1 MLLINC
7 EVCLILTWSRE
18 CAVNRMERRVIAAR
32 QRVTS
37 PTTVTFQITDT
48 KCFVPVVTLSNKND
62 KKLLKQLR
70 AGFKGTIK
78 WNKYRSE

>member
-7 EVCLILTWSRE
+7 EVYLILTWSRE
-18 CAVNRMERRVIAAR
+18 CAVNRMERTVIAAR

-37 PTTVTFQITDT
+37 PTNETFQITDT
-48 KCFVPVVTLSNKND
+48 KFYVPVVTLSNKND

>member
-37 PTTVTFQITDT
+37 PTNVTFQITDT
-48 KCFVPVVTLSNKND
+48 KFYVPVVTLSNKND

>member
-37 PTTVTFQITDT
+37 PTNVTFQITDT

-70 AGFKGTIK
+70 TGFKGTIK

>member
-37 PTTVTFQITDT
+37 PTNVTFQITDT

>member
-7 EVCLILTWSRE
+7 EVSLILAWSRE
-18 CAVNRMERRVIAAR
+18 CVVNRMERRVIAAR

-37 PTTVTFQITDT
+37 PTNATFQITDT
-48 KCFVPVVTLSNKND
+48 KSYVPVVTLSNKND
-62 KKLLKQLR
+62 KKFLKQLR
-70 AGFKGTIK
+70 TGFKGTIK